1 MSEAVPVITVD
12 GPGGTG
18 KGTLCCYLANWLGW
32 HLLDSG
38 ALYRVLA
45 FSAVQQGIP
54 IENEKELADQAQRLN
69 VNFKISAN
77 HEGIDVWLDD
87 HDVSQLIRS
96 EECGKNASQLAAY
109 GSVRQAL
116 LSRQR
121 KFRQS
126 PGLVADGRDMGTV
139 VFKDAELK
147 IYLTASPEERALRRH
162 KQLKQ
167 KGFSVNLA
175 QLSADIA
182 ERDTRDSQRTIS
194 PLRPAQ
200 DAVVINTTNLS
211 IESVNERIRD
221 LVRERMPDLV

>member
-1 MSEAVPVITVD
+1 MSEEIPVITVD
-12 GPGGTG
+12 GPSGTG
-18 KGTLCCYLANWLGW
+18 KGTLCCNLANWLGW

-45 FSAVQQGIP
+45 LAAQQQAIAMEDETELANLAQGI
-54 IENEKELADQAQRLN
+54 N
-69 VNFKISAN
+69 VEFRISAN
-77 HEGIDVWLDD
+77 HENIDVWLDEK
-87 HDVSQLIRS
+87 DVSQLIRS
-96 EECGKNASQLAAY
+96 EECGKNASMLAAY
-109 GSVRQAL
+109 SPVRKSL
-116 LSRQR
+116 LSRQH
-121 KFRQS
+121 KFRQP

-139 VFKDAELK
+139 VFKDAGLK

-200 DAVVINTTNLS
+200 DAVVIDTTNLS
-211 IESVNERIRD
+211 IEGVNERIRD
-221 LVRERMPDLV
+221 LVRERMPGVV

>member
-1 MSEAVPVITVD
+1 MSEDVPVITVD

-45 FSAVQQGIP
+45 LSAHQQKIA
-54 IENEKELADQAQRLN
+54 IEDEAALANLAQSLN
-69 VNFKISAN
+69 LEFRISAN
-77 HEGIDVWLDD
+77 HEDIGVWLDGD
-87 HDVSQLIRS
+87 DVSQQIRT
-96 EECGKNASQLAAY
+96 EQCGKNASQLAAY
-109 GSVRQAL
+109 VPVREAL

-121 KFRQS
+121 KFRQL

-139 VFKDAELK
+139 VFKDAGLK

-200 DAVVINTTNLS
+200 DAVVIDTTKLS
-211 IESVNERIRD
+211 IESVNERIKQ
-221 LVRERMPDLV
+221 LVRDRMPDVV